1 MSSDDEKEKKHFQK
15 VVMNFQNYKSV
26 MTNQI
31 DKIENI
37 FSLKVEHQ
45 YGIKRDFP
53 LIRTLIDHNQTI
65 INEII
70 NGEYRTL
77 SSNGMKLT

>member
-1 MSSDDEKEKKHFQK
+1 
-15 VVMNFQNYKSV
+15 
-26 MTNQI
+26 MTMYYFRLYHHPT

>member
-31 DKIENI
+31 
-37 FSLKVEHQ
+37 
-45 YGIKRDFP
+45 
-53 LIRTLIDHNQTI
+53 
-65 INEII
+65 
-70 NGEYRTL
+70 
-77 SSNGMKLT
+77 GMGGTYFLYWPE

>member
-31 DKIENI
+31 GMGAMYFYVDLNNDNVI
-37 FSLKVEHQ
+37 LP
-45 YGIKRDFP
+45 P
-53 LIRTLIDHNQTI
+53 LSPPV
-65 INEII
+65 
-70 NGEYRTL
+70 G
-77 SSNGMKLT
+77 